1 MAMYGWIAIVLV
13 VAAAA
18 VIVVINLT
26 SSTPRSGTEGRRAP
40 RSLVN
45 TVASVPA
52 HVYDSVGTGG
62 YPIAYTAITKVHGP
76 ALTGGGSS
84 GSGSGGSG
92 SHTTGK
98 PEVFY
103 YGAEWCPYCA
113 TFRWPFIQAL
123 SAFGTF
129 HNLTLA
135 KSSPTDVYPNTN
147 TFSFAH
153 STYRSNYIY
162 FNPLEVEDMARKTIA
177 TPTAAEQK
185 ILLRYDYIAQSQ
197 STGFPFVDFGGKYL
211 GQSFPATL
219 TPQALQ
225 GLSWDQIAGQLD
237 QPSSA
242 IGHMNA
248 ATANYYK
255 AVICKIDGGKPGSVC
270 TSAGVVAADKELAK
284 APVAKVTGP

>member
-13 VAAAA
+13 VVAAA
-18 VIVVINLT
+18 VIVVVTLT
-26 SSTPRSGTEGRRAP
+26 SSTPRSGVEGRRAP
-40 RSLVN
+40 VSLVN
-45 TVASVPA
+45 TVTGVPA
-52 HVYDSVGTGG
+52 HVYDTVGTGG
-62 YPIAYTAITKVHGP
+62 YPIAYTSITKVHGP

-84 GSGSGGSG
+84 GSGS
-92 SHTTGK
+92 HATTGK

-123 SAFGTF
+123 AAFGTF
-129 HNLTLA
+129 HHLTLA

-147 TFSFAH
+147 TFSFAD
-153 STYRSNYIY
+153 SSYKSDYID
-162 FNPLEVEDMARKTIA
+162 FKPLEVEDMARKTIA
-177 TPTAAEQK
+177 NPTAAEQK

-270 TSAGVVAADKELAK
+270 TSAGVKAADKELAK
-284 APVAKVTGP
+284 APPAKVTGP